1 MAELDEAL
9 VRAVDRF
16 PRGGFSG
23 LAYRHV
29 GPGHPPMSAEGSRI
43 RGGRWNPPESF
54 PTLYL
59 TLDQATVVAEFLRHA
74 ERQGMPPGNLL
85 PRKLVTCRVELSAV
99 LDLRDR
105 LPWQEIDLGD
115 DDVMSDDMSACQRI
129 GDAAHYASFEGLLA
143 PSATGAGDILAIFT
157 DRLRAGSR
165 VEPIDTKEWTSLP
178 ERNAGNEPGTGQ

>member
-9 VRAVDRF
+9 VRAVDRL
-16 PRGGFSG
+16 PRVGFSG
-23 LAYRHV
+23 IAYRHV

-59 TLDQATVVAEFLRHA
+59 ALDEATVAGEFMRHA
-74 ERQGMPPGNLL
+74 ERQGMPPASLL
-85 PRKLVTCRVELSAV
+85 PRTLVTCRIELSAA

-105 LPWQEIDLGD
+105 LPWPGIGLDAD
-115 DDVMSDDMSACQRI
+115 DIASDEMGVCQRI
-129 GDAAHYASFEGLLA
+129 GDAAHYAGFEGLLA
-143 PSATGAGDILAIFT
+143 PSATAAGDIVAVFT

-165 VEPIDTKEWTSLP
+165 VEPIDAREWTQLP
-178 ERNAGNEPGTGQ
+178 EQHADG